1 MIKKYITLG
10 FFLVSFQINTFA
22 ETLDIRITDQTQDT
36 EERVS
41 NGKMDNNDGS
51 LDIGYEKSNKQLI
64 GLRFE
69 NVAIPQGSTINSA
82 YLQFTAKVDDS
93 KGANFILSAEAS
105 DNAAAL
111 TTSTGNVSSRT
122 ETTAKYNWDNVPSW
136 EKNKNYQTG
145 DLSALVQEV
154 TDRNG
159 WEFGN
164 AIALIIQAGSGCD
177 SSDCRRRAKS
187 RNNTSSNQPLLHID
201 FTPPPLSESII
212 ADYRLDECYWLGGA
226 NGISGDIVD
235 SSSNNLDASSVD
247 RIDSEEID
255 YKICRSGSFGDN
267 SYAVVDNSFT
277 LGNQW
282 SMSVWVQFPFV
293 KSGKRYY
300 ILGSYP
306 GDGDLPVFQYD
317 NNTLEWGIY
326 NNSRQL
332 QWNTIDNSLTG
343 WHHLT
348 FVNAGAKTTLYL
360 DGSEVNSINLG
371 TSGSVAYLW
380 TSSDDL
386 IGQSIASNIDEMK
399 FFGRV
404 MTPNEID
411 SVYKNENHGD
421 NYDGSPRD
429 CPSCDSASISARSW
443 ELVGIP
449 ADNSGK
455 TVAEVF
461 TMAGTYGADWRVYRR
476 DYSDTNNSSWNTYLA
491 ENEITKFGKGY
502 WLGSAKDDRWDVS
515 ALPDVTYSVH
525 PDCAA
530 SKCVEIELV
539 PISLDSNATPPDDL
553 LGTGAYRNHLSG
565 FVGLKKPVDW
575 KDCRFII
582 DGQAYTPKE
591 AEDNN
596 FSSRQVWLYNPN
608 ESGAN
613 NNGYTTCAD
622 NSPGGC
628 KLVPFKGFSVELR
641 GPTKNKTVK
650 LLIPQE

>member
-1 MIKKYITLG
+1 MIKKYITVGL
-10 FFLVSFQINTFA
+10 LLTVFQISALA
-22 ETLDIRITDQTQDT
+22 ETIDIRITDKTQDT
-36 EERVS
+36 EEKVS
-41 NGKMDNNDGS
+41 NGSMDNNDGA
-51 LDIGYEKSNKQLI
+51 LNIVYERNNKQII

-69 NVAIPQGSTINSA
+69 NITIPKGSTINNAYIEFVAKNNDRNSA
-82 YLQFTAKVDDS
+82 SFSV
-93 KGANFILSAEAS
+93 SAESS
-105 DNAAAL
+105 DNAGLFTKTDFDLSGRNQTA
-111 TTSTGNVSSRT
+111 SR
-122 ETTAKYNWDNVPSW
+122 YNWDNVPKW
-136 EKNKNYQTG
+136 IKDEKYQTG

-159 WEFGN
+159 WEYDNDIAFMIEAGN
-164 AIALIIQAGSGCD
+164 SCVDGDCLRRARSRDD
-177 SSDCRRRAKS
+177 SS
-187 RNNTSSNQPLLHID
+187 TGQPLLHIE
-201 FTPPPLSESII
+201 FTPPPLSESLI

-226 NGISGDIVD
+226 NGVNGDILD
-235 SSSNNLDASSVD
+235 SSFNNLDATSVD

-255 YKICRSGSFGDN
+255 HKICRSGSFGDN

-282 SMSVWVQFPFV
+282 SMSLWIQFPFV
-293 KSGKRYY
+293 IPGKQYY

-306 GDGDLPVFQYD
+306 GDGDLPVFEYS
-317 NNTLEWGIY
+317 NNTLRWGIY
-326 NNSRQL
+326 DNSRQL
-332 QWNTIDNSLTG
+332 QWNSIDNSLTG

-348 FVNAGAKTTLYL
+348 FVNAGGKTILYL

-371 TSGSVAYLW
+371 TSGSLAYLW

-386 IGQSIASNIDEMK
+386 GGQSIASNIDEMK
-399 FFGRV
+399 FFSRV
-404 MTPNEID
+404 MTANEID
-411 SVYKNENHGD
+411 SVYKNENRGD

-429 CPSCDSASISARSW
+429 CPSCESTTISAKTW

-449 ADNSGK
+449 ADNSEK

-461 TMAGTYGADWRVYRR
+461 TMSGTYGTDWIVYRR
-476 DYSDTNNSSWNTYLA
+476 DYSDTNNSSGNIYLA
-491 ENEITKFGKGY
+491 ENDATEFGKGY

-515 ALPDVTYSVH
+515 SLPAVTYTVH
-525 PDCAA
+525 PDCTA
-530 SKCVEIELV
+530 SMCVEIELV
-539 PISLDSNATPPDDL
+539 PVSLDSNATPPDDL
-553 LGTGAYRNHLSG
+553 LGTGPYRYHFSG
-565 FVGLKKPVDW
+565 FVGLKNPVDW
-575 KDCRFII
+575 ADCRFMI
-582 DGQAYTPKE
+582 DDVAYTPKA

-596 FSSRQVWLYNPN
+596 FASRQIWMYNPN

-628 KLVPFKGFSVELR
+628 KLIPFKGFLVELH